1 MAMVRM
7 RDNVEAQPPLELA
20 VFCKRQWPRLV
31 ATLTFLVRDTRTAE
45 DLAQEAMTRVCQHWK
60 TVARME
66 YPGVW
71 VHRVAVN
78 LAHTHNRREATRR
91 KATTAFPEQDTAQ
104 SAQRPSVLDKPDT
117 PWHAPDHPLTRVIRR
132 PSNQLAHGGSIV
144 GRNLGRQGPRA
155 AVEDVDA
162 VQRERSLLSSRRIS
176 R

>member
-104 SAQRPSVLDKPDT
+104 DRTTEMVV
-117 PWHAPDHPLTRVIRR
+117 R
-132 PSNQLAHGGSIV
+132 
-144 GRNLGRQGPRA
+144 
-155 AVEDVDA
+155 DA
-162 VQRERSLLSSRRIS
+162 VRDLPERERVAIILRFFADLSVRDTAAAMRVSEANVKFLTHIAIKRLRETTPINIEEVADA
-176 R
+176 